1 MPVKLEHIRTPE
13 AADWQD
19 LEKIHLDTAADGF
32 TKNPEQLQQWLKDG
46 GWIVAGRFNDRLIG
60 AFLAREV
67 APNVVEL
74 SCAGV
79 RTVTQRRGVLHQMIH
94 FISKWSRE
102 EGKTLQVSECP
113 PDFGRALEHREFVR
127 NNTLWT
133 YNPLR

>member
-19 LEKIHLDTAADGF
+19 LEKIHLDTAIDGF
-32 TKNPEQLQQWLKDG
+32 TKNPEQLQQWLNDG

-74 SCAGV
+74 SNAGV

-94 FISKWSRE
+94 FVSKWSRE
-102 EGKTLQVSECP
+102 EGKALQVSECP
-113 PDFGRALEHREFVR
+113 PDFSPALEHREFVR
-127 NNTLWT
+127 NDTFWV